1 MGKCE
6 NCKKFDDCKSG
17 SGLTWPCGAYVPM
30 CEAMGY
36 TTDAFCARCGAKM
49 DLEECP
55 VWDKMRNCDCGVID
69 TSPSVNQPY
78 CIIYGE
84 DFDCDRCTATQVEKD
99 EYIKRLEE

>member
-1 MGKCE
+1 MPGI
-6 NCKKFDDCKSG
+6 SA
-17 SGLTWPCGAYVPM
+17 PYVVRKWIWRN
-30 CEAMGY
+30 
-36 TTDAFCARCGAKM
+36 D
-49 DLEECP
+49 P